1 MRRFRSLSAALS
13 LHAWLA
19 LWAPSAAFA
28 SPTYPPT
35 IQAQLGLAQAPD
47 CTLCH
52 RDDVGGIGTVVRPFG
67 RTMVEHF
74 GLTGGS
80 NIAALRAALE
90 GDDAEHLDSDGD
102 GIADIDELR
111 AGTNPNVGAS
121 GVEAAPDVPLPETGC
136 AFVQPSA
143 TGGTALLVLVGMAL
157 VLARRR
163 TIPRARLNSTKT
175 CHVVPRVTQLQTAS
189 THRDSGVQQ

>member
-13 LHAWLA
+13 LQALLA
-19 LWAPSAAFA
+19 LLAPSAAFA

-67 RTMVEHF
+67 RTMVERF

-80 NIAALRAALE
+80 TTAALRAALE
-90 GDDAEHLDSDGD
+90 GDDAEHVDSDGD

-121 GVEAAPDVPLPETGC
+121 GVEVAPDVPLPETGC
-136 AFVQPSA
+136 AFAGASA
-143 TGGTALLVLVGMAL
+143 TGGTALLMLVGVGL

-163 TIPRARLNSTKT
+163 TTARARLNPNKT
-175 CHVVPRVTQLQTAS
+175 SRVIPRVT
-189 THRDSGVQQ
+189 